1 MTDQSD
7 ISIIDSHF
15 HIWDPDRG
23 DYGWLTGPFAPIRRV
38 FMPADFAAAAQPA
51 GVIGGVLVQTW
62 ASVEETREFLALAEA
77 NREIMGVVGWVD
89 LCAPDVGDVLDQ
101 LLAGP
106 GGLYLKAV
114 RHLVHNEPDAD
125 WLGRA
130 DVRNGLQAVAERG
143 LAYDLLIRPREIPA
157 SIALAKAMP
166 ELRLVVDHI
175 AKPAIARGEY
185 RQWAE
190 PFAGFAELP
199 NVACK
204 LSGMVTE
211 ADLSGWTQEQLAP
224 YFNRALEIFGPDR
237 LMTGSDWPVCLVA
250 TDYAGAIDLVRDA
263 IAPLSP
269 DEQRAVLQTC
279 TKHFY
284 KLEPGSET

>member
-1 MTDQSD
+1 M
-7 ISIIDSHF
+7 
-15 HIWDPDRG
+15 
-23 DYGWLTGPFAPIRRV
+23 
-38 FMPADFAAAAQPA
+38 
-51 GVIGGVLVQTW
+51 
-62 ASVEETREFLALAEA
+62 
-77 NREIMGVVGWVD
+77 
-89 LCAPDVGDVLDQ
+89 
-101 LLAGP
+101 
-106 GGLYLKAV
+106 
-114 RHLVHNEPDAD
+114 
-125 WLGRA
+125 
-130 DVRNGLQAVAERG
+130 
-143 LAYDLLIRPREIPA
+143 
-157 SIALAKAMP
+157 
-166 ELRLVVDHI
+166 VDHI

-224 YFNRALEIFGPDR
+224 YFNHALEIFGPDR
-237 LMTGSDWPVCLVA
+237 LMVGSDWPVCLVA
-250 TDYAGAIDLVRDA
+250 TDYAGAIDLVRNA